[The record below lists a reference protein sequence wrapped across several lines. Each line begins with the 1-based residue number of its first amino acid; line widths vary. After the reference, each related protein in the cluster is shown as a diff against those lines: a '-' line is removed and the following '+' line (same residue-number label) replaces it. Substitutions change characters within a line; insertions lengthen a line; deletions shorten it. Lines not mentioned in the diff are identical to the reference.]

1 MPASLRQALLALHTS
16 THAGAAEQHGQLTD
30 SAAELQAD
38 LARAAASVSLERLRA
53 PLESQEMFALP
64 QTIVAMESLQLLAE
78 LLRSHLLP
86 AAEDA
91 APAAAPRVRALVEQV
106 GPITVQIYRGV
117 ARGMLDLEPIVAAIR
132 NRSWAPREIGTQ
144 HSPYVDQ
151 LVQHVQQLA
160 GSLSQ
165 LGVPVAAY
173 RTLLGEAIG
182 AICEHLVDG
191 YAGVKKASD
200 EGRAQMSLD
209 VKTLQAALRKLLPEM
224 APSMAHVE
232 DYLRALY
239 LPPQELLAWARAHP
253 QYSVR
258 HRTALVALNGV
269 SSGLKKR
276 EQQDLL
282 DSLAKQDS

>member
-1 MPASLRQALLALHTS
+1 
-16 THAGAAEQHGQLTD
+16 
-30 SAAELQAD
+30 
-38 LARAAASVSLERLRA
+38 
-53 PLESQEMFALP
+53 
-64 QTIVAMESLQLLAE
+64 
-78 LLRSHLLP
+78 
-86 AAEDA
+86 
-91 APAAAPRVRALVEQV
+91 
-106 GPITVQIYRGV
+106 
-117 ARGMLDLEPIVAAIR
+117 MLDLEPI
-132 NRSWAPREIGTQ
+132 APREIGTQ

-165 LGVPVAAY
+165 LGVPVAA
-173 RTLLGEAIG
+173 TLVGEAIG

-253 QYSVR
+253 QYS
-258 HRTALVALNGV
+258 
-269 SSGLKKR
+269 
-276 EQQDLL
+276 DLL
-282 DSLAKQDS
+282 DSLAKQDR

>member
-1 MPASLRQALLALHTS
+1 
-16 THAGAAEQHGQLTD
+16 
-30 SAAELQAD
+30 
-38 LARAAASVSLERLRA
+38 
-53 PLESQEMFALP
+53 
-64 QTIVAMESLQLLAE
+64 
-78 LLRSHLLP
+78 
-86 AAEDA
+86 
-91 APAAAPRVRALVEQV
+91 
-106 GPITVQIYRGV
+106 
-117 ARGMLDLEPIVAAIR
+117 
-132 NRSWAPREIGTQ
+132 
-144 HSPYVDQ
+144 
-151 LVQHVQQLA
+151 
-160 GSLSQ
+160 
-165 LGVPVAAY
+165 
-173 RTLLGEAIG
+173 
-182 AICEHLVDG
+182 LVDG

-276 EQQDLL
+276 EQQARRPRRPLDAPRAETDSPPPTHPPPQDLL
-282 DSLAKQDS
+282 DSLAKQDG

>member
-1 MPASLRQALLALHTS
+1 VFLF
-16 THAGAAEQHGQLTD
+16 
-30 SAAELQAD
+30 LQ
-38 LARAAASVSLERLRA
+38 ASVSLERLRA

-86 AAEDA
+86 AAEA
-91 APAAAPRVRALVEQV
+91 SAPAAAPRVRALVEQV

-132 NRSWAPREIGTQ
+132 SRSWAPRETGTQHPPRTSPSAERISFLQAPREIGTQ

-173 RTLLGEAIG
+173 RTLVGEAIG

-282 DSLAKQDS
+282 DSLAKQDG